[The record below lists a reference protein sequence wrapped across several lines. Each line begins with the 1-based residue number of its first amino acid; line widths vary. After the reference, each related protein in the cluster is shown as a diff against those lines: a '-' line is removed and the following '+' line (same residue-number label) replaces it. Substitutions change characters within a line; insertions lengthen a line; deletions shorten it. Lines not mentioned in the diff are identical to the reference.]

1 MNLRTDPF
9 ERADVTSNTYYE
21 WLMENA
27 YLVIAAQP
35 IIADFLQ
42 TFIEFP
48 PRQKA
53 ATFTIDQAIDKL
65 NAALAGGG

>member
-1 MNLRTDPF
+1 
-9 ERADVTSNTYYE
+9 
-21 WLMENA
+21 MENA

-53 ATFTIDQAIDKL
+53 TTFTIDQAIDKL